1 MQIGILI
8 CLDKGKVLDCV
19 TNTYSYHYSNVM
31 LYILCLKMFALL
43 CLLCTKHY
51 TTHTC
56 NVDSD
61 LEKKYTHIFKDAYN

>member
-31 LYILCLKMFALL
+31 LYILALKCLHCYAYFVQNIIPL
-43 CLLCTKHY
+43 
-51 TTHTC
+51 TC

-61 LEKKYTHIFKDAYN
+61 LEKKYTHIFKDAYH